1 MNTVIVYD
9 IAANRRRDQ
18 FRKFLKELGIRSQ
31 KSVFE
36 CRLDSRE
43 LREIRI
49 FCRDH
54 LDFAEDSVRIYRVCA
69 TCMDKAMIQGRG
81 IVFSRLDWE
90 IL

>member
-9 IAANRRRDQ
+9 IVADRSRDQ

-36 CRLDSRE
+36 CLLDSRE
-43 LREIRI
+43 VREIRI
-49 FCRDH
+49 FCHDN
-54 LDFAEDSVRIYRVCA
+54 LNLAEDSVRIYRVCS
-69 TCMDKAMIQGRG
+69 TCMGKAMIQGRG